1 MPDDETNPMQAALD
15 EALAQ
20 RDAIRRGLGDLRAW
34 LCRELGTVRREPG
47 PEELTVLSVASDK
60 EIVAAV
66 AQLRAEIDALK
77 QPSDG
82 TDPRWSRIDDLIT
95 EGRRIQALQRIRD
108 EFGGG
113 IHGALDLLNHRYIRL
128 QHDRS
133 RNFTTGN

>member
-1 MPDDETNPMQAALD
+1 MPDDETNPTQAELN

-20 RDAIRRGLGDLRAW
+20 RDAIRRELRDLRAW
-34 LCRELGTVRREPG
+34 LCTELGLLRREPG
-47 PEELTVLSVASDK
+47 PDGQTVLSVVSDE

-66 AQLRAEIDALK
+66 TQLRAEIDALK

-82 TDPRWSRIDDLIT
+82 TDQRWSKIDYLIL

-113 IHGALDLLNHRYIRL
+113 IPDALDLLNHRCLRL
-128 QHDRS
+128 RQDRPED
-133 RNFTTGN
+133 FTTGD

>member
-1 MPDDETNPMQAALD
+1 MPDDETHPVQARLD

-20 RDAIRRGLGDLRAW
+20 RDAVRRELADLRTR
-34 LCRELGTVRREPG
+34 LCGALGILRREPG
-47 PEELTVLSVASDK
+47 PEGLSVQSVPSDQ

-82 TDPRWSRIDDLIT
+82 TDARWSKIDYLIF

-113 IHGALDLLNHRYIRL
+113 IPDALALLNDRSIRL
-128 QHDRS
+128 RQDRS
-133 RNFTTGN
+133 EDFTTGD